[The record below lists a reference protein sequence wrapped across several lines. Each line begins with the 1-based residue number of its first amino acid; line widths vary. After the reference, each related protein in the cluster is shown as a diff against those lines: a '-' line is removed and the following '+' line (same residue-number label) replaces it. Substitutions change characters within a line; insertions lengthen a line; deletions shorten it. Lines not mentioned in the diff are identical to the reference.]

1 MRCPLA
7 AAAVRGMIG
16 ALSSVQENAMPVH
29 RPAPTLSPP
38 RYATTFGE
46 FIGIGPNGNLWVDGC
61 DVAEL
66 ADRFGTP
73 LYIVSENQLRHT
85 YRSFRDAFRAHYPD
99 VEILFANK
107 SNNGLAI
114 RHIMNQEGAG
124 GDCFGA
130 QEMYLALLA
139 GTDPSTLVLNGSN
152 KQDVELEMAIAN
164 GLCINIDAMDELG
177 RIDAIAARLGIV
189 ANIGIRLKLDLD
201 PLHDRHGVSMHG
213 PGTLK
218 QQSDST
224 KWGMTREQTASIVR
238 DAQQLKTVRL
248 CETHFHLS
256 RMSNDPA
263 DFAVMAREMITW
275 SGYLRDAT
283 GWTPPCIDIGGGW
296 TFGKWYGTGPNS
308 QLDDASAPT
317 PEDYARLCTTAI
329 KEEADRLGL
338 PLPKLRL
345 EPGRALSGPSGVA
358 VGRVGA
364 TKTGTTKKWVNLDL
378 STNHLSWAAVLDWYY
393 HAVRVRD
400 AAAETSETVDLVGPL
415 CNSDELGP
423 HRKMPPLQRGD
434 LVAFL
439 DAGGYTESSAARY
452 NAQLL
457 PATVLVSG
465 DRAEVIT
472 EREQLKDVAGRF
484 RVPPH
489 LLAASFARPEAA

>member
-1 MRCPLA
+1 MT
-7 AAAVRGMIG
+7 
-16 ALSSVQENAMPVH
+16 VQERIPGYAPQLTPVDYS
-29 RPAPTLSPP
+29 TK
-38 RYATTFGE
+38 FGE
-46 FIGIGPNGNLWVDGC
+46 FIGIGPNGDLFVDGC
-61 DVAEL
+61 DVKDL

-73 LYIVSENQLRHT
+73 LYIVSENQLRYT
-85 YRSFRDAFRAHYPD
+85 YRAFRDAFRRHYPD

-130 QEMYLALLA
+130 QEMYIALVA
-139 GTDPSTLVLNGSN
+139 GTNPKTLVLNGSN
-152 KQDVELEMAIAN
+152 KQDDELEMAIAN
-164 GLCINIDAMDELG
+164 GLCINIDAMDELE
-177 RIDAIAARLGIV
+177 RIEAVADRLDVV
-189 ANIGIRLKLDLD
+189 ADIGIRLKLDLE
-201 PLHDRHGVSMHG
+201 PLRNRRGVAMHG

-224 KWGMTREQTASIVR
+224 KWGMTREQTAEIVAR
-238 DAQQLKTVRL
+238 AKTMSRVRL
-248 CETHFHLS
+248 KETHFHLS

-263 DFAVMAREMITW
+263 DFAVMAGEMLVW
-275 SGYLRDAT
+275 SAYLRDNA

-308 QLDDASAPT
+308 QLDDAKAPT
-317 PEDYARLCTTAI
+317 AEDYARLCSEAI
-329 KEEADRLGL
+329 RAEAGRLGL

-345 EPGRALSGPSGVA
+345 EPGRALSGPAGVA

-364 TKTGTTKKWVNLDL
+364 VKTGAIKKWVNLDL

-393 HAVRVRD
+393 HAVPVVNAGAD
-400 AAAETSETVDLVGPL
+400 GTEVVDLVGPL
-415 CNSDELGP
+415 CNSDEVGS
-423 HRKMPPLQRGD
+423 HRKMPPLSRGD
-434 LVAFL
+434 FVAFL

-465 DRAEVIT
+465 NRADIIT

-484 RVPPH
+484 RVPPR
-489 LLAASFARPEAA
+489 LLAASFAPRG

>member
-1 MRCPLA
+1 MQSPSTPLA
-7 AAAVRGMIG
+7 
-16 ALSSVQENAMPVH
+16 L
-29 RPAPTLSPP
+29 TPP
-38 RYATTFGE
+38 EYQVSFGE
-46 FIGIGPNGNLWVDGC
+46 FFGIGPNGNVWADGC
-61 DVAEL
+61 DVADL

-85 YRSFRDAFRAHYPD
+85 YRTFRDAFRAHYPE

-152 KQDVELEMAIAN
+152 KQDVELEMAIVN
-164 GLCINIDAMDELG
+164 GVCINIDAEDELD
-177 RIDAIAARLGIV
+177 RIAAIATRHGRKVDL
-189 ANIGIRLKLDLD
+189 GIRLKLDLE
-201 PLHDRHGVSMHG
+201 PLRDRHGVSMHG

-218 QQSDST
+218 HQSDST
-224 KWGMTREQTASIVR
+224 KWGMTREQTAAIVCR
-238 DAQQLKTVRL
+238 ALAMPNMRLK
-248 CETHFHLS
+248 ETHFHLS

-275 SGYLRDAT
+275 SGYLRDET

-308 QLDDASAPT
+308 QLDDQHAPT
-317 PEDYARLCTTAI
+317 PEDYARLCAAAI
-329 KEEADRLGL
+329 REEADRLGL

-345 EPGRALSGPSGVA
+345 EPGRALSGPAGIA

-364 TKTGTTKKWVNLDL
+364 IKQGAVKKWVNLDI

-393 HAVRVRD
+393 HAVPVVN
-400 AAAETSETVDLVGPL
+400 AGAEPTEVVDLVGSL
-415 CNSDELGP
+415 CNSDEIGP

-434 LVAFL
+434 FVAFL

-457 PATVLVSG
+457 PATVLVTG
-465 DRAEVIT
+465 DRAAIIT

-484 RVPPH
+484 CVPPH
-489 LLAASFARPEAA
+489 LLAGSFAGARAA

>member
-1 MRCPLA
+1 MAKELTP
-7 AAAVRGMIG
+7 
-16 ALSSVQENAMPVH
+16 
-29 RPAPTLSPP
+29 PTYS
-38 RYATTFGE
+38 TSFGE
-46 FIGIGPNGNLWVDGC
+46 FIGVGPNGNLWVDGC
-61 DVAEL
+61 DVKEL

-85 YRSFRDAFRAHYPD
+85 YRAFRDAFRAHYPD

-130 QEMYLALLA
+130 QEMYLALVA
-139 GTDPSTLVLNGSN
+139 GTDPRTLVLNGSN
-152 KQDVELEMAIAN
+152 KQDDELELAIAN
-164 GLCINIDAMDELG
+164 GLCVNIDAEDELD
-177 RIDAIAARLGIV
+177 RIAAVAERLGVV
-189 ANIGIRLKLDLD
+189 ADIGIRLKLDLE
-201 PLHDRHGVSMHG
+201 PLRARTGVAMHG

-224 KWGMTREQTASIVR
+224 KWGMTREQTAAIVGR
-238 DAQQLKTVRL
+238 AKGMPSVRL
-248 CETHFHLS
+248 RETHFHLS

-275 SGYLRDAT
+275 SGWLRDHAD
-283 GWTPPCIDIGGGW
+283 WTPPCIDIGGGW

-308 QLDDASAPT
+308 QLDDRSAPT
-317 PEDYARLCTTAI
+317 AEDYARLCCDAI
-329 KEEADRLGL
+329 KEECAALGL

-345 EPGRALSGPSGVA
+345 EPGRSLSGPSGIA

-364 TKTGTTKKWVNLDL
+364 VKQGASKTWVNLDL

-393 HAVRVRD
+393 HAVPVVD
-400 AAAETSETVDLVGPL
+400 AGAEATQTVDLVGPL

-423 HRKMPPLQRGD
+423 HRMMPPLARGD

-484 RVPPH
+484 RVPAH
-489 LLAASFARPEAA
+489 LLAASFARAA